1 MSSIALEQQQEATGI
16 SWKQMWSLVAL
27 YASIV
32 IGWIAYQQYQP
43 KLLVQFNFT
52 DFTFF
57 LVCAEGVILSITPLI
72 AGRLGDRFRFSR
84 GNRMPIIS
92 TGISFA
98 AMVFMAVAF
107 TLLGNP
113 GEVFR
118 WVLPFLIVMWLIA
131 MSIFTSPALST
142 IELFIP
148 IEKLPKAMAILTI
161 TANLLYALEPVVV
174 DIIDFL
180 GAPVTFITGGVLVFL
195 SGYSTKK
202 NILTLFS
209 KNDGKEDRGPRATM
223 VFDTQR
229 SAYLYIFVLG
239 AILGIATTLMFN
251 VFPEVLGQKLA
262 DLLNGTSSKILL
274 VGILIVSGLLAL
286 PFSNLTNYYGLK
298 KTFWFSAG
306 LTAVSISG
314 ILMLTSPLVV
324 LLMMAIFAIGF
335 AAMSVSSL
343 PLAMAR
349 SNYYEKV
356 FCVGVFF
363 CGVAVPDGILEVYLV
378 M

>member
-1 MSSIALEQQQEATGI
+1 MSSIAIEQQQTSI
-16 SWKQMWSLVAL
+16 SWKQMWSLVGL

-43 KLLVQFNFT
+43 KLLVQFHFT
-52 DFTFF
+52 DFAFL
-57 LVCAEGVILSITPLI
+57 LVCAEGVILSVTPLI
-72 AGRLGDRFRFSR
+72 AGRLGDRYRFTR

-113 GEVFR
+113 GEIFK
-118 WVLPFLIVMWLIA
+118 WVLPFLIIMWLIA

-161 TANLLYALEPVVV
+161 TANLLYALEPIVV

-202 NILTLFS
+202 NILSLFS
-209 KNDGKEDRGPRATM
+209 KNDGREDNAARASI
-223 VFDTQR
+223 VLDTQR
-229 SAYLYIFVLG
+229 SAYVYIFVIG

-251 VFPEVLGQKLA
+251 IFPDVLQVKLA
-262 DLLNGTSSKILL
+262 DLLNGTSSKMLL
-274 VGILIVSGLLAL
+274 VGILIVSGILSL
-286 PFSNLTNYYGLK
+286 PFSNLVNYYGLK
-298 KTFWFSAG
+298 KTFWFSAVI
-306 LTAVSISG
+306 TAISITG
-314 ILMLTSPLVV
+314 ILMLSSALWV

-335 AAMSVSSL
+335 AALSVSSL
-343 PLAMAR
+343 PLAIAR
-349 SNYYEKV
+349 ANYYEKV

-363 CGVAVPDGILEVYLV
+363 CGVAVPDGILEVLILLH
-378 M
+378 

>member
-1 MSSIALEQQQEATGI
+1 MSSIAIEQQQTSI

-43 KLLVQFNFT
+43 KLLVQFHFT
-52 DFTFF
+52 DFTFL
-57 LVCAEGVILSITPLI
+57 LVCAEGLILSITPLI
-72 AGRLGDRFRFSR
+72 AGRLGDRYRFTR

-113 GEVFR
+113 GEVFK

-161 TANLLYALEPVVV
+161 TANLLYALEPIVV

-180 GAPVTFITGGVLVFL
+180 GAPITFITGGVLVFL

-202 NILTLFS
+202 NILSLFS
-209 KNDGKEDRGPRATM
+209 RNEGREDNPKASI
-223 VFDTQR
+223 VFDAQR
-229 SAYLYIFVLG
+229 SAYAYIFVIG
-239 AILGIATTLMFN
+239 AILGVATTLMFN
-251 VFPEVLGQKLA
+251 IFPDVLQQKLG
-262 DLLNGTSSKILL
+262 DLLNGTSSKMLL
-274 VGILIVSGLLAL
+274 VGILIVSGILAL
-286 PFSNLTNYYGLK
+286 PFSTIVNYYGLK
-298 KTFWFSAG
+298 KTFWFSAA
-306 LTAVSISG
+306 LTGISIAG
-314 ILMLTSPLVV
+314 ILMLSSALLV

-335 AAMSVSSL
+335 AALSVSSL
-343 PLAMAR
+343 PLAIAR
-349 SNYYEKV
+349 ANYYEKV

-363 CGVAVPDGILEVYLV
+363 CGVALPDGILEVLV
-378 M
+378 LL

>member
-1 MSSIALEQQQEATGI
+1 MSSIAIEQKETSI
-16 SWKQMWSLVAL
+16 SWKQMWSLTAL

-43 KLLVQFNFT
+43 KLLVQFHFT
-52 DFTFF
+52 DFTF
-57 LVCAEGVILSITPLI
+57 LLICAEGIILSVTPLI
-72 AGRLGDRFRFSR
+72 AGRLGDRYRFTR
-84 GNRMPIIS
+84 GNRIPIIS

-113 GEVFR
+113 GEIFK
-118 WVLPFLIVMWLIA
+118 WILPVLIVLWLIA
-131 MSIFTSPALST
+131 MSTFTSPALST

-161 TANLLYALEPVVV
+161 TANLIYALEPVVV
-174 DIIDFL
+174 DIIDAL
-180 GAPVTFITGGVLVFL
+180 GAPITFITGGVLVFL

-202 NILTLFS
+202 NILTLFT
-209 KNDGKEDRGPRATM
+209 KNHGREDNPHANI

-229 SAYLYIFVLG
+229 SAYGFIFFIG
-239 AILGIATTLMFN
+239 AIVGVATTVMFN
-251 VFPEVLGQKLA
+251 IFPDVLAGTLK
-262 DLLNGTSSKILL
+262 DLLNGNSSKILL
-274 VGILIVSGLLAL
+274 VGILIVSGLVSL
-286 PFSNLTNYYGLK
+286 PFANLVNYYGTT
-298 KTFWFSAG
+298 KTFWVSAV
-306 LTAVSISG
+306 LTTLSILV
-314 ILMLTSPLVV
+314 IVFLKAPLMV
-324 LLMMAIFAIGF
+324 LLAMAIFSLGF
-335 AAMSVSSL
+335 AALSVSSL

-363 CGVAVPDGILEVYLV
+363 CGVAVPDGILEVLLLL
-378 M
+378 